1 MRSSWSSL
9 VWLKWLIVEDN
20 WCRSSKSPHMC
31 RGPKQ
36 VWEDQIAG
44 GPEKLLALRAEGT
57 IVSRWRSN
65 VGNKTMSK
73 FMRFLGGPNRPK
85 ICVRGTKF
93 NFEDWPIDGVLIATF
108 SILSPV
114 SARDHEGRTCLHLAA
129 ANDSLP
135 AVTTILKYEVKLLRE
150 KINFFARQRY
160 ERAKGQWKWP
170 PINPNG

>member
-1 MRSSWSSL
+1 
-9 VWLKWLIVEDN
+9 
-20 WCRSSKSPHMC
+20 
-31 RGPKQ
+31 
-36 VWEDQIAG
+36 
-44 GPEKLLALRAEGT
+44 
-57 IVSRWRSN
+57 
-65 VGNKTMSK
+65 MSK
-73 FMRFLGGPNRPK
+73 FARFLGGPNRPK

-135 AVTTILKYEVKLLRE
+135 AVTAILKYEVKLLRE

-160 ERAKGQWKWP
+160 ERAKGQ
-170 PINPNG
+170 